1 MGIVTEPEPR
11 LGLSKGTS
19 YHLREVAAI
28 CCDLEALRTGVDCDD
43 YELSFRECP
52 TVFGDKKMT
61 VVLLGQLTRNC
72 EIIETGNE
80 SWHLRD

>member
-1 MGIVTEPEPR
+1 MVQDILPFARGS
-11 LGLSKGTS
+11 G
-19 YHLREVAAI
+19 HLLFHLI
-28 CCDLEALRTGVDCDD
+28 SNL
-43 YELSFRECP
+43 YERVSVVMTTNLSFGECP

-61 VVLLGQLTRNC
+61 VVLLGQLTRHC